1 MTDLNLWALGG
12 IGLVAGAMG
21 SMLGVGGGIII
32 VPFLTLVLRLPI
44 HVAIGSSLVAIVATS
59 STATYLYAKDRLTN
73 IKLALLLSTATT
85 PGAIVGGLIAAITA
99 APVLSVL
106 FGLVLTYIAYTMMTR
121 HSLIA
126 EDLASKETSAQ
137 PSDSSASSLS
147 SSLAGSFYDRYLS
160 QTVSYKVNRIREG
173 LGASFFSGVLSS
185 LLGIGGGIINVPV
198 MHLVMGIPMK
208 ATIATSSFV
217 IAITTAVGAL
227 IYYYYGLLQP
237 VVLAPLVIA
246 VILGAWL
253 GSELTQ
259 RAAGALLRRIFGI
272 LLLIT
277 AALMF
282 LRVAGVI

>member
-1 MTDLNLWALGG
+1 
-12 IGLVAGAMG
+12 
-21 SMLGVGGGIII
+21 
-32 VPFLTLVLRLPI
+32 
-44 HVAIGSSLVAIVATS
+44 
-59 STATYLYAKDRLTN
+59 
-73 IKLALLLSTATT
+73 
-85 PGAIVGGLIAAITA
+85 
-99 APVLSVL
+99 
-106 FGLVLTYIAYTMMTR
+106 MMTR